1 VRTVL
6 AALVAG
12 CVVAVAGCSAAGTA
26 VPAAA
31 AATVANARDGTLAA
45 GLLTAA
51 DLPLGLQPPA
61 GAGAAAALGCAGI
74 DGAYLP
80 AGSSAHATASFAHSL
95 SPAFVNETVTLRPAG
110 AAAAA
115 LDRFRAAATDCSRFS
130 GPDGT
135 RYAVTPV
142 SLPRYGDGSAASWS
156 RSPRPG
162 PATATARSPARCWTG
177 RWPSC
182 PGPGSPPAPETR
194 PAGNEEGPRALRV
207 CVQNSA
213 PAGLAGGSGARWL
226 SGIRRRPQLR
236 RTGGE
241 PHSVLN

>member
-1 VRTVL
+1 VRAVL

-12 CVVAVAGCSAAGTA
+12 CVVAVAGCSGAGTA

-31 AATVANARDGTLAA
+31 AATVANSGDGTLAA
-45 GLLTAA
+45 GLLAAA
-51 DLPLGLQPPA
+51 DLPLGFQPQA

-74 DGAYLP
+74 DGVYLP

-115 LDRFRAAATDCSRFS
+115 LDRFRSAATDCSRFS

-142 SLPRYGDGSAASWS
+142 SLPRYGDGSAAVRV
-156 RSPRPG
+156 RSELAEGREVELAAVRVG
-162 PATATARSPARCWTG
+162 DVLVAIAAAGTG
-177 RWPSC
+177 D
-182 PGPGSPPAPETR
+182 GDGAL
-194 PAGNEEGPRALRV
+194 AGTVLDRALAKLSR
-207 CVQNSA
+207 
-213 PAGLAGGSGARWL
+213 AGITAG
-226 SGIRRRPQLR
+226 P
-236 RTGGE
+236 
-241 PHSVLN
+241 

>member
-1 VRTVL
+1 MRAVL

-12 CVVAVAGCSAAGTA
+12 CVVAVAGCSGAGTA

-31 AATVANARDGTLAA
+31 AATVASGGDGRLAA

-51 DLPLGLQPPA
+51 DLPLGFQPQD

-142 SLPRYGDGSAASWS
+142 SLPRYGDGSAAVRV
-156 RSPRPG
+156 RSELAEGREVELAAVRVG
-162 PATATARSPARCWTG
+162 GVLVAIAAAGTG
-177 RWPSC
+177 D
-182 PGPGSPPAPETR
+182 GDGAL
-194 PAGNEEGPRALRV
+194 AGTVLDRALAKLSR
-207 CVQNSA
+207 
-213 PAGLAGGSGARWL
+213 AGITAG
-226 SGIRRRPQLR
+226 P
-236 RTGGE
+236 
-241 PHSVLN
+241 